1 MFFELVFI
9 DVLEIT
15 SNGTADVL
23 HISHEQ
29 REWGFIDGFEHIVNA
44 AGATDTF

>member
-1 MFFELVFI
+1 MFFSLGFT
-9 DVLEIT
+9 DAAEIT
-15 SNGTADVL
+15 SNGTADVP

-29 REWGFIDGFEHIVNA
+29 REWGSIDGFEQIVNG